1 MWTSGD
7 AGFPEVLTVVAVYK
21 VSRGTG
27 ALAVWRVAGSLRMP
41 RLSHLPA
48 SPPRSHTSH
57 LLPPRRKTSSMLE
70 VDDEGGRM
78 LLRVLIHLTMHDY
91 APLVSGALQLLFK
104 HFSQRQEAM
113 HTFKQVRPP
122 NGAPLWRCSPI
133 HRWSARP
140 SWRCSPSPDGAPSP
154 QGGAP
159 PPPMEH
165 PALVEVLPH
174 PPMEHPVLGEEGL
187 RGLPGGQRVTQPWPH
202 TALGG
207 GKQGWGSLRCTPG
220 VWPC

>member
-165 PALVEVLPH
+165 PSLREVL
-174 PPMEHPVLGEEGL
+174 L
-187 RGLPGGQRVTQPWPH
+187 LPRWSTQPSW
-202 TALGG
+202 
-207 GKQGWGSLRCTPG
+207 RCSPIHRWSTQTSG
-220 VWPC
+220 RKA